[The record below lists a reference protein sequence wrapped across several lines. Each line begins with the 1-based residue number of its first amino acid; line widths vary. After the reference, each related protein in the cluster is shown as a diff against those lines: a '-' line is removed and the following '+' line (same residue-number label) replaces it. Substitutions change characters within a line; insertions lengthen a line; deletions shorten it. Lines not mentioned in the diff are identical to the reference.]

1 MLGKFLE
8 EFCSGCGI
16 ASNLFDQAFDIILFP
31 LDEMQ
36 QADILGR
43 SAVDG
48 ANYSNCFASIAQH
61 CSRTEP
67 WPSAIDNRSEH
78 KRMLT

>member
-16 ASNLFDQAFDIILFP
+16 AGNLFDQAFDIMLFP

-36 QADILGR
+36 QADILL
-43 SAVDG
+43 V
-48 ANYSNCFASIAQH
+48 AQQLM
-61 CSRTEP
+61 E
-67 WPSAIDNRSEH
+67 
-78 KRMLT
+78 